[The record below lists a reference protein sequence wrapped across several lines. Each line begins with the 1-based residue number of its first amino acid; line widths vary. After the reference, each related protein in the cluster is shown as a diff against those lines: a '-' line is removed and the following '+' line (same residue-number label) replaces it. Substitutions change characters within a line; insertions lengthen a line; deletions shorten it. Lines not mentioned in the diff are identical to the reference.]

1 MMLDGV
7 FKKNIMTLFK
17 IKNEDFKNKF
27 RLFAILLWVSSIAN
41 AGENVIQEE
50 KMSFDR
56 CLKVIST
63 SENKLSISPE
73 ISEKSDTKRVAV
85 FTLSDGTLTITCDGE
100 KNLVSVSTNLD

>member
-1 MMLDGV
+1 MLDKV
-7 FKKNIMTLFK
+7 FYKKIIMPYK
-17 IKNEDFKNKF
+17 IKNEGFKNKF
-27 RLFAILLWVSSIAN
+27 RLFATLLCVSSITY

-73 ISEKSDTKRVAV
+73 ITEKSDLKRVAV
-85 FTLSDGTLTITCDGE
+85 FTLSDGKLTITCDGE
-100 KNLVSVSTNLD
+100 KNLVTVSTSLD